1 MKKYIDDE
9 KWIVCV
15 GSVAGQLDAFWA
27 LQILQYTPVAACGTS
42 GNTAKATCNGDPVE
56 AVIGKVPMLDGQPL
70 GWINNGEY
78 QIAEGYTAPSNV
90 EAVIEAY
97 GSPVPQE
104 AMMQGIIWIQAD

>member
-1 MKKYIDDE
+1 M
-9 KWIVCV
+9 
-15 GSVAGQLDAFWA
+15 AGQLDAFWA

-42 GNTAKATCNGDPVE
+42 GNTAQTTCNGNPVE

-78 QIAEGYTAPSNV
+78 QIAEGYVAPSNV
-90 EAVIEAY
+90 EAVIEKY

-104 AMMQGIIWIQAD
+104 ALMQGIIWIQAD